1 MSVSLDSVETTVPE
15 EPIQELPEDPP
26 VAEPQETVQEEPQVA
41 EEPPAPPEEPV
52 VIKKRGR
59 PPKAK
64 AEAKAKPP
72 PKAAPKA
79 RIKKPVTPVES
90 SSSEE
95 DTPINRDDMDTML
108 LQYLLQRKHAQ
119 RDSRRAMW
127 VQMAGLS

>member
-1 MSVSLDSVETTVPE
+1 MSVTLESVSTAVPE
-15 EPIQELPEDPP
+15 EPIEELPEEETAPE
-26 VAEPQETVQEEPQVA
+26 EPQETIP
-41 EEPPAPPEEPV
+41 EEPPAAPPPPEEPV

-64 AEAKAKPP
+64 AEAK

>member
-1 MSVSLDSVETTVPE
+1 MSVTLESVSTAVPE
-15 EPIQELPEDPP
+15 EPLEELPEEETAP
-26 VAEPQETVQEEPQVA
+26 EEQPQETIP
-41 EEPPAPPEEPV
+41 EEPPAAPPPPEEPV

-64 AEAKAKPP
+64 ADAK

-90 SSSEE
+90 SSEE
-95 DTPINRDDMDTML
+95 DTPINRDDMDTLL

>member
-1 MSVSLDSVETTVPE
+1 MSVTLESVSTAVPE
-15 EPIQELPEDPP
+15 EPIEELPEEETAP
-26 VAEPQETVQEEPQVA
+26 EEQPQETIP
-41 EEPPAPPEEPV
+41 EEPPAAPPPPEEPV

-64 AEAKAKPP
+64 AEAK

>member
-1 MSVSLDSVETTVPE
+1 MSVTLESVSTAVPE
-15 EPIQELPEDPP
+15 EPIEELEETAPE
-26 VAEPQETVQEEPQVA
+26 EPQETIP
-41 EEPPAPPEEPV
+41 EEPPAAPPPEEPV

-64 AEAKAKPP
+64 AEAK

>member
-1 MSVSLDSVETTVPE
+1 MSVSLESVETTVPE
-15 EPIQELPEDPP
+15 EPIEELPEDPP
-26 VAEPQETVQEEPQVA
+26 EPQETVEEQPQIAEEP
-41 EEPPAPPEEPV
+41 PPAPPEEPV

-64 AEAKAKPP
+64 AEAK

>member
-1 MSVSLDSVETTVPE
+1 MSAPLESVETTVPE

-26 VAEPQETVQEEPQVA
+26 EPQETVQEEPQVA
-41 EEPPAPPEEPV
+41 EEPPAPPEESV

>member
-1 MSVSLDSVETTVPE
+1 MSVTLESVSTAVPE
-15 EPIQELPEDPP
+15 EPIEELPEQETVPE
-26 VAEPQETVQEEPQVA
+26 EPQETVQEEPPA
-41 EEPPAPPEEPV
+41 APPPAAPPPEEPV

-64 AEAKAKPP
+64 AEAK

-79 RIKKPVTPVES
+79 RIKKPVTPSE

>member
-1 MSVSLDSVETTVPE
+1 MSVTLESVSTAVPE
-15 EPIQELPEDPP
+15 EPIEELPEQETAPE
-26 VAEPQETVQEEPQVA
+26 EPQETIP
-41 EEPPAPPEEPV
+41 EEPPAAPPPPPEEPV

-64 AEAKAKPP
+64 AEAK

-79 RIKKPVTPVES
+79 RIKKPVTPVE

>member
-1 MSVSLDSVETTVPE
+1 MSVTLESVSTAAPE
-15 EPIQELPEDPP
+15 EPIEELPEEETAPE
-26 VAEPQETVQEEPQVA
+26 EPQETIP
-41 EEPPAPPEEPV
+41 EEPPAAPPPPPEEPV

-64 AEAKAKPP
+64 AEAK

-79 RIKKPVTPVES
+79 RIKKPVTPVE

>member
-1 MSVSLDSVETTVPE
+1 MSVTLESVSTTVPE
-15 EPIQELPEDPP
+15 EPIEELPEEETAP
-26 VAEPQETVQEEPQVA
+26 EEQPQETIP
-41 EEPPAPPEEPV
+41 EEPPAAPPPPEEPV

-64 AEAKAKPP
+64 AEAK

-79 RIKKPVTPVES
+79 RIKKPITPVE

>member
-1 MSVSLDSVETTVPE
+1 MLPFESVSTAVPE
-15 EPIQELPEDPP
+15 EPIEELEETAVPE
-26 VAEPQETVQEEPQVA
+26 EQPQETIP
-41 EEPPAPPEEPV
+41 EEPPAAPPPPPPEEPV

-64 AEAKAKPP
+64 AEAK

-79 RIKKPVTPVES
+79 RIKKPVTPVE

>member
-1 MSVSLDSVETTVPE
+1 MSVTLESVSTAVPE
-15 EPIQELPEDPP
+15 EPIEELEETAPE
-26 VAEPQETVQEEPQVA
+26 EPQETIP
-41 EEPPAPPEEPV
+41 EEPPAAPPPPPPEEPV

-64 AEAKAKPP
+64 AEAK

-79 RIKKPVTPVES
+79 RIKKPVTPVE

>member
-1 MSVSLDSVETTVPE
+1 MSVTLESVSTAVPE
-15 EPIQELPEDPP
+15 EPIEELPEEETAPE
-26 VAEPQETVQEEPQVA
+26 EPQETIP
-41 EEPPAPPEEPV
+41 EEPPAAPPPPEEPV

-64 AEAKAKPP
+64 AEAK

-79 RIKKPVTPVES
+79 RIKKPVTPVE

>member
-1 MSVSLDSVETTVPE
+1 MSVTLESVSTAVPE
-15 EPIQELPEDPP
+15 EPIEQLPEEETAP
-26 VAEPQETVQEEPQVA
+26 EEQPQETIP
-41 EEPPAPPEEPV
+41 EEPPAAPPPPEEPV

-64 AEAKAKPP
+64 AEAK

-79 RIKKPVTPVES
+79 RIKKPVTPVK

-108 LQYLLQRKHAQ
+108 LQYLLQREHAQ

>member
-1 MSVSLDSVETTVPE
+1 MSVTLESVSTAVPE
-15 EPIQELPEDPP
+15 EPIEELPEEET
-26 VAEPQETVQEEPQVA
+26 ALEEQPQETIP
-41 EEPPAPPEEPV
+41 EEPPAAPPPPEEPV

-64 AEAKAKPP
+64 AEAK

-79 RIKKPVTPVES
+79 RIKKPVTPVE

>member
-1 MSVSLDSVETTVPE
+1 MSVTLESVSTAVPE
-15 EPIQELPEDPP
+15 EPIEELPEQETAPD
-26 VAEPQETVQEEPQVA
+26 EPQETIP
-41 EEPPAPPEEPV
+41 EEPPAAPPPAPPPPEEPV

-64 AEAKAKPP
+64 AEAK
-72 PKAAPKA
+72 PKAAPEA
-79 RIKKPVTPVES
+79 RIKKPVTPVE

>member
-1 MSVSLDSVETTVPE
+1 MSVTLESVSTAVPE
-15 EPIQELPEDPP
+15 EPIEELPEEETAP
-26 VAEPQETVQEEPQVA
+26 EEQPQETIPEEPPA
-41 EEPPAPPEEPV
+41 APPPAPPEEPV

-64 AEAKAKPP
+64 AEAK

-79 RIKKPVTPVES
+79 RIKKPVTPVE

>member
-1 MSVSLDSVETTVPE
+1 MSVTLESVSTAVPE
-15 EPIQELPEDPP
+15 EPIEELPEEETAP
-26 VAEPQETVQEEPQVA
+26 EEQPQETIP
-41 EEPPAPPEEPV
+41 EEPPAAPPPPEEPV

-64 AEAKAKPP
+64 AEAK

-79 RIKKPVTPVES
+79 RIKKPVTPVE

>member
-1 MSVSLDSVETTVPE
+1 MSATLESVSTAAPEESIEELPEQETVPE
-15 EPIQELPEDPP
+15 EP
-26 VAEPQETVQEEPQVA
+26 QETVP
-41 EEPPAPPEEPV
+41 EEPPAAPRPTPPEEPV

-64 AEAKAKPP
+64 AEAK

>member
-1 MSVSLDSVETTVPE
+1 MSVTLESVSTAVPE
-15 EPIQELPEDPP
+15 EPIEELPEQET
-26 VAEPQETVQEEPQVA
+26 VQEEPQETVQEEPQVA
-41 EEPPAPPEEPV
+41 EAPPPTPPPEEPV

-64 AEAKAKPP
+64 AEAK